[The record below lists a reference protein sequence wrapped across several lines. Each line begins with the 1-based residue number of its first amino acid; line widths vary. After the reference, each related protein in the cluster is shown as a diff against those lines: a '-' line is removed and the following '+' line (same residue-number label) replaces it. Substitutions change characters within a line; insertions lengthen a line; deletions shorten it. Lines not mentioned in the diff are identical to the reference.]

1 MIEYIKGTVDEITPT
16 KAILE
21 ASGIGYALNISLNT
35 YTAIQNK
42 KEAKLYV
49 YEVIREDAYL
59 LFGFATRIERD
70 LFELLL
76 GVSGI
81 GGQTARMVLSAFTPA
96 DLANIVQT
104 EDVRSLKGVKGIGPK
119 AAQRII
125 VDLKDKVASFIGTSG
140 STSASGEQSVSAS
153 SPLVEEAVQAL
164 TVLGFS
170 PAPTQ
175 KVVMQIVKEAPDTPV
190 EGIIKKALKMLWLHL
205 SSFAHSLQRT
215 MNRQTVSDFAE
226 NDVFYMQRSQ
236 VFLHHS
242 KSVTV
247 ETIFL
252 HIAVCTGLCKHRGW
266 ASSIYAL

>member
-190 EGIIKKALKMLWLHL
+190 EGIIKKALKMLWLHQ
-205 SSFAHSLQRT
+205 SNFAHSLQR
-215 MNRQTVSDFAE
+215 NEQAGCFGFCRE
-226 NDVFYMQRSQ
+226 WCI
-236 VFLHHS
+236 LHAT
-242 KSVTV
+242 KSSLSTP
-247 ETIFL
+247 F
-252 HIAVCTGLCKHRGW
+252 
-266 ASSIYAL
+266 

>member
-125 VDLKDKVASFIGTSG
+125 VDLKDKGGSFIGTSG
-140 STSASGEQSVSAS
+140 SA
-153 SPLVEEAVQAL
+153 
-164 TVLGFS
+164 
-170 PAPTQ
+170 
-175 KVVMQIVKEAPDTPV
+175 
-190 EGIIKKALKMLWLHL
+190 
-205 SSFAHSLQRT
+205 
-215 MNRQTVSDFAE
+215 
-226 NDVFYMQRSQ
+226 
-236 VFLHHS
+236 
-242 KSVTV
+242 
-247 ETIFL
+247 
-252 HIAVCTGLCKHRGW
+252 
-266 ASSIYAL
+266 